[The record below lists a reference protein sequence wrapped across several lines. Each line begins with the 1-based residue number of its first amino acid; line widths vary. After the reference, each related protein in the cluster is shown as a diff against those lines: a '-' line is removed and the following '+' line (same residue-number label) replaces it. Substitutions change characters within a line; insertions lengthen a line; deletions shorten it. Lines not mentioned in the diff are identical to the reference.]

1 MNFMVFKLEIW
12 PQLQKVFALI
22 RERSRLEAV
31 PAPWPCAQRRA
42 VDSVQLPALSVGA
55 PRGCAR
61 PVPPRGLPWAES
73 AASGRGHRAGPLLAG
88 QGLQSAVTSLLPGLW
103 TECYLVTERTVWGV
117 AGQGDLFP
125 E

>member
-1 MNFMVFKLEIW
+1 MVFKLEIW
-12 PQLQKVFALI
+12 PQLPKVFILI

-55 PRGCAR
+55 PRGRAM
-61 PVPPRGLPWAES
+61 PVPPRGLPWATGS
-73 AASGRGHRAGPLLAG
+73 ASGRGHRAGSLLAG
-88 QGLQSAVTSLLPGLW
+88 QGLRSAVASLLPGLW
-103 TECYLVTERTVWGV
+103 TECYLVTERTVWGAV
-117 AGQGDLFP
+117 GQGDLFP